1 MKKLLLS
8 KKVLVSLVG
17 VLVAILVSA
26 GLVDPAQQDAVI
38 TAIVVL
44 VASFNIGQG
53 IADGLSKGA
62 TSANRGDK

>member
-1 MKKLLLS
+1 MKNLLLS
-8 KKVLVSLVG
+8 KKVLVSLIG
-17 VLVAILVSA
+17 VVVAILVSV
-26 GLVDPAQQDAVI
+26 GLVDPAKQDAVI

-44 VASFNIGQG
+44 VGSFNIGQG